1 MKELTKRKYL
11 IITNASKAGAVVIV
25 NTDSYIK
32 EANQQLFDKTS
43 YKQLTQDPTLQHNRM
58 VNQNIESLK
67 NYFLKNCK

>member
-32 EANQQLFDKTS
+32 EANQQLFDKKS